1 MPIMEKNSDGD
12 GFFLFAGGLEFGLAM
27 TGSMHVPGDNRER
40 LHTVLV
46 G

>member
-12 GFFLFAGGLEFGLAM
+12 SFFLFAGGLAM

-40 LHTVLV
+40 LPHTVPLV